1 MRRSDRNRVL
11 VGVSRECQMGTPISE
26 KATDVIFPLSRSA
39 EVSDWCCSFGGEYC
53 LGVRKKLTGQYGTV
67 YVEEP
72 QPRVTQIFSKDDI
85 KYVCAD
91 LGTTAMK
98 MFEDYNGVQRIPCA
112 KCLKE
117 LVRNNSIPK
126 VGDEILSADG
136 KYSSAVILRKLGL
149 AGMNRD
155 PTKDKLDGIHAY
167 TTSSF
172 VKLRIVRKGALLAMI
187 PPLLN
192 DKYRIGNN
200 RYTWSRA
207 RGRNAPEAYR
217 YKALNAATALE
228 IEQSGKKDA
237 DQKEDMDVHTST
249 ETLKEMELKVEEME
263 CERPSS
269 RARTEDPVN
278 EFADVALTNM
288 SRFASNR
295 IDWESVFGIKITF
308 QPQSELAVGATT
320 AKVMLSGNSKKVWR
334 FMAHLE
340 YTFPNTFPKKESSEE
355 SRSPSPT
362 LEARVRNGEM
372 GSEFLD
378 LVCGDRMYDIP
389 YHREEWEMRF
399 GVSLTIR
406 TLYSKDAISKLL
418 KAQLEIAG
426 TPEQIDSF
434 KMYLETNGWLD
445 DVRCLTPEDQDHIDE
460 YFSEVDKWGG
470 NAACA

>member
-1 MRRSDRNRVL
+1 MSDLKISSSELEKRNQKFASGTSVYQKPPIEDEVWGGAAATTGKKGKRIRVRKEGPVNVTKDVL
-11 VGVSRECQMGTPISE
+11 PKRTVDLRALRKHNNAVFAKE
-26 KATDVIFPLSRSA
+26 KAERDARKRDWEERKSKAKAPVVVETTVEASPEPSEEYRCSNRKRRLS
-39 EVSDWCCSFGGEYC
+39 E
-53 LGVRKKLTGQYGTV
+53 
-67 YVEEP
+67 
-72 QPRVTQIFSKDDI
+72 
-85 KYVCAD
+85 
-91 LGTTAMK
+91 
-98 MFEDYNGVQRIPCA
+98 
-112 KCLKE
+112 
-117 LVRNNSIPK
+117 
-126 VGDEILSADG
+126 
-136 KYSSAVILRKLGL
+136 
-149 AGMNRD
+149 
-155 PTKDKLDGIHAY
+155 
-167 TTSSF
+167 
-172 VKLRIVRKGALLAMI
+172 
-187 PPLLN
+187 
-192 DKYRIGNN
+192 
-200 RYTWSRA
+200 
-207 RGRNAPEAYR
+207 
-217 YKALNAATALE
+217 
-228 IEQSGKKDA
+228 
-237 DQKEDMDVHTST
+237 
-249 ETLKEMELKVEEME
+249 EEME

-269 RARTEDPVN
+269 RARTETPEDPVN

-295 IDWESVFGIKITF
+295 IDWERVFGIKITF

-340 YTFPNTFPKKESSEE
+340 YTFPNTFPKKETIEE

-362 LEARVRNGEM
+362 LESRVRNGEM
-372 GSEFLD
+372 GSEILD

-460 YFSEVDKWGG
+460 YFAEVDKWGG